1 MSHFPENDESDCCNR
16 PKERRR
22 SFLDIGGANSINK
35 FASSYTRAQSY
46 LGLSLV
52 ETSLD
57 QEVEGDLSP
66 CTSLYDAATESAI
79 DDDHRDDQEGLDQ
92 INTFS
97 FEHDENTSL
106 LSRRASKAD
115 SERLITGDSTAP
127 QTIFNCINTL
137 MGIGMLSLPF
147 GFRLSGWV
155 IGTSMLLFSSLVT
168 NISAKMMGRIL
179 RKYPHLMSYGD
190 IAHLYGGQGINI
202 IVTLVFTF
210 DLLGAMIS
218 LIILFSDSF
227 YILFPSLQKGLLK
240 GIIVTVLFL
249 LSFLPLSVLSLGS
262 LLGII
267 CTTLLIVVIIIC
279 GLLTTSSPGS
289 LITPAFTNIWP
300 SEYKYLLLSLGLF
313 MAPWGGHPVFPEL
326 YRDMRHPSKFSKCC
340 NIAFGITFNLDY
352 LIAVIGFL
360 MFGTDCQD
368 SLTKNLMTNKNYP
381 EWVRPLI
388 CLFMGLLPVSKLPL
402 ITRPIITVYESF
414 FKLNQTNYTVVKN
427 GIRQE
432 VYGIKRVLS
441 RAIFCVLLFLISLI
455 FNSFGKVISFLGSA
469 ICFTICMTLPF
480 IFYLKFYEN
489 DISIIERVL
498 IKAGIIFG
506 VIFSLIGTYGSIVI
520 DI

>member
-1 MSHFPENDESDCCNR
+1 MSHFSDNDENDCCNH

-22 SFLDIGGANSINK
+22 SFLDLGGANSLNK

-52 ETSLD
+52 ETSVVQGTED
-57 QEVEGDLSP
+57 DLSP
-66 CTSLYDAATESAI
+66 CTSLDDVVTESAI
-79 DDDHRDDQEGLDQ
+79 DDSPRGNERALDQ
-92 INTFS
+92 INAFS
-97 FEHDENTSL
+97 FERNEESSL
-106 LSRRASKAD
+106 LSRRTSKAD

-155 IGTSMLLFSSLVT
+155 LGTLMLLFSSIVT
-168 NISAKMMGRIL
+168 NISAKMLGKIL

-190 IAHLYGGQGINI
+190 IAHLYGGRGINI
-202 IVTLVFTF
+202 VVTLVFSF

-227 YILFPSLQKGLLK
+227 HILFPSLQRVLLK
-240 GIIVTVLFL
+240 GIIVAVLFV
-249 LSFLPLSVLSLGS
+249 LSFLPLSILSLCS

-267 CTTLLIVVIIIC
+267 CTSLLIVVIIIC
-279 GLLTTSSPGS
+279 GLLTSTSPGS
-289 LITPAFTNIWP
+289 LVTPAVTNLWP
-300 SEYKYLLLSLGLF
+300 SEYKYLFLSLGLF

-326 YRDMRHPSKFSKCC
+326 YRDMRHRSKFSKCC

-352 LIAVIGFL
+352 LIAAIGFL
-360 MFGTDCQD
+360 MFGINCQD

-381 EWVRPLI
+381 DWVRPLI

-414 FKLNQTNYTVVKN
+414 FKLNQTNYAVIKN

-441 RAIFCVLLFLISLI
+441 RVVFCVLLLLVSLI

-469 ICFTICMTLPF
+469 ICFTICMTLPL
-480 IFYLKFYEN
+480 IFYLKFYDDE
-489 DISIIERVL
+489 ITVMERLL
-498 IKAGIIFG
+498 IKFGILIG
-506 VIFSLIGTYGSIVI
+506 VVFSLIGTYGSIVI